1 MKNFIVLLKL
11 LFRHMPFYVAA
22 FFMNIFLESMCA
34 YVGNVLFMKV
44 AMEQIAAGEH
54 LEYLFVYL
62 FTLAVFL
69 VGTDMY
75 CSFFAQVIE
84 PKGTEKMNKIFYSY
98 IRDMASAQEFY
109 RYDDAGFYE
118 ELSFLAENM
127 ADTARS
133 VLQNICAVAAS
144 LANVFLIIN
153 LFSQLSGKLMI
164 ITLAAALLVLV
175 MDIPISKLENRR
187 RYSSV
192 PPERKRK
199 YFMQVFFDRDSFK
212 EIKSSRIWEILQK
225 RFREN
230 SACLRRNYRTYD
242 RKLFGLKF
250 AKEFLSSSVI
260 MNFLLIIYLLYET
273 IVTRTLTGAD
283 FVSCYNGVNIVITAI
298 LEVFACIAVMRKDSF
313 TIKKFVDAAAAGD
326 ITLSGR
332 LVSGPRTGKAQR
344 RTEEIRNQDC
354 EESICGRTI
363 EFRNV
368 SFAYPGTERMI
379 LKNIHLTLN
388 AGEQVALVGENGSG
402 KSTLVYLLM
411 GLYEPT
417 EGEIF
422 VDGKPLRQ
430 YDIMAYRHLFSCFF
444 QESKP
449 FFASLGENV
458 ARSTEVDR
466 ERAIKVLAQISP
478 DRLAKLPL
486 DTMIGKEFDDNGVIL
501 SGGEMQ
507 KLLLS
512 HSIYRDTP
520 YVVMDEP
527 SSALD
532 PAAERDFNQQLAE
545 LYRKRA
551 VIFVS
556 HRLST
561 VKMAQYIYVLEDGR
575 IVEQGTHQE
584 LVQAGGKY
592 GQMWSSQAQLYG
604 VQ

>member
-1 MKNFIVLLKL
+1 
-11 LFRHMPFYVAA
+11 MPFYVAA
-22 FFMNIFLESMCA
+22 FFMNIFLDSMCA

-44 AMEQIAAGEH
+44 AMEQIASGEH

-62 FTLAVFL
+62 LLLAVFL
-69 VGTDMY
+69 AGTDIY
-75 CSFFAQVIE
+75 CSFFAQVTE
-84 PKGTEKMNKIFYSY
+84 PKGTEKMNKIFYKY
-98 IRDMASAQEFY
+98 IRDIASAQEFY
-109 RYDDAGFYE
+109 RYDDPGFYE

-133 VLQNICAVAAS
+133 VLQNICAVAAR
-144 LANVFLIIN
+144 LANVLLIMN
-153 LFSQLSGKLMI
+153 LFSQLGGKLMI

-175 MDIPISKLENRR
+175 MDIPISRLENRR

-192 PPERKRK
+192 PLERKRK
-199 YFMQVFFDRDSFK
+199 YFMQVFFDRDCFK
-212 EIKSSRIWEILQK
+212 EIKSSKIWGILQK

-230 SACLRRNYRTYD
+230 SACLRKNYRSYD

-250 AKEFLSSSVI
+250 TKEFLSSSVI

-273 IVTRTLTGAD
+273 MVTRTLTGAD
-283 FVSCYNGVNIVITAI
+283 FVSCFNGVNIVIAAV

-313 TIKKFVDAAAAGD
+313 TIKKFVDAADAGD
-326 ITLSGR
+326 IILSGR
-332 LVSGPRTGKAQR
+332 LVSGK
-344 RTEEIRNQDC
+344 N
-354 EESICGRTI
+354 ICGRTI

-379 LKNIHLTLN
+379 LKNINLTLN

-411 GLYEPT
+411 GLYEPA

-466 ERAIKVLAQISP
+466 RRAAEVLRQISP

-545 LYRKRA
+545 LSRERA

-592 GQMWSSQAQLYG
+592 GKMWSSQAQMYEI
-604 VQ
+604 

>member
-1 MKNFIVLLKL
+1 MKNYIVLLKL
-11 LFRHMPFYVAA
+11 LFWHMPFYVAA
-22 FFMNIFLESMCA
+22 FFMNIFLASMCA
-34 YVGNVLFMKV
+34 YVGNVLFMKA

-62 FTLAVFL
+62 LILAVFL

-75 CSFFAQVIE
+75 CSFFAQVTE
-84 PKGTEKMNKIFYSY
+84 PKGTEKMNKIFYQY
-98 IRDMASAQEFY
+98 IRDIASAQEFY

-133 VLQNICAVAAS
+133 VLQNICAVAAR
-144 LANVFLIIN
+144 LANVLLIIN
-153 LFSQLSGKLMI
+153 LFSQLGGKLMI

-192 PPERKRK
+192 PLERKRK
-199 YFMQVFFDRDSFK
+199 YFMQVFFDRDCFK

-273 IVTRTLTGAD
+273 MVTRTLNGAD
-283 FVSCYNGVNIVITAI
+283 FVSCYNGVNIVIAAI

-313 TIKKFVDAAAAGD
+313 TIKKFVDAAAAGG
-326 ITLSGR
+326 IILSGR
-332 LVSGPRTGKAQR
+332 LVSSP

-354 EESICGRTI
+354 DESICGRTI

-379 LKNIHLTLN
+379 LKNIHLTLKF
-388 AGEQVALVGENGSG
+388 GEQVALVGENGSG

-466 ERAIKVLAQISP
+466 ERAAKVLEQTSP

-501 SGGEMQ
+501 SGGELQ

-545 LYRKRA
+545 LSRERA